1 MNSVTAFAACLLSLC
16 ILAPAQAES
25 LDLNFPE
32 AISGAAF
39 HLAAQTPRPTLLAFW
54 RADCPP
60 CLHDMPVLAAFA
72 QQQNTLRVLGIS
84 LSSARDTRQ
93 QWLRLAMPFAT
104 LINTGFPG
112 ELLQYFGNATQ
123 AVPYT
128 VVLRADRS
136 LCWSAL
142 GALSEAQLH
151 NAWQRCGDVH

>member
-1 MNSVTAFAACLLSLC
+1 MNSITALAAFLLSLC
-16 ILAPAQAES
+16 IIAPVQAES

-72 QQQNTLRVLGIS
+72 QQHGALRVLGVS
-84 LSSARDTRQ
+84 LSTAKETQ
-93 QWLRLAMPFAT
+93 QHWLRLAMPFAT

-112 ELLQYFGNATQ
+112 ELLQRFGNASQ

-128 VVLRADRS
+128 VLLRADRS

-151 NAWQRCGDVH
+151 SAWQRCGDGH